1 MILTD
6 FFDTK
11 PGLTLDVEIPGLA
24 DSLTIPQEF
33 DAVVGNPPYIS
44 YRHQK
49 NLPKVIRALADHHS
63 AVQLPKFSGK
73 SDAYVW
79 FLVHATQFM
88 REGGRLGFVVSSAI
102 LFSDYGVPLIRF
114 LGRHFRILAVVDS
127 MVERWFPDAD
137 TNTVLLLLE
146 RCSDAEERETA
157 DIRFVRLRRP
167 LAQLFPGP
175 EQEGRRQA
183 LEDLVDSILTG
194 PTGEEDRAG

>member
-1 MILTD
+1 
-6 FFDTK
+6 
-11 PGLTLDVEIPGLA
+11 
-24 DSLTIPQEF
+24 
-33 DAVVGNPPYIS
+33 
-44 YRHQK
+44 
-49 NLPKVIRALADHHS
+49 
-63 AVQLPKFSGK
+63 
-73 SDAYVW
+73 
-79 FLVHATQFM
+79 
-88 REGGRLGFVVSSAI
+88 
-102 LFSDYGVPLIRF
+102 
-114 LGRHFRILAVVDS
+114 

-194 PTGEEDRAG
+194 PTGEEDPRWVIHSVAQGTDGGLSFVEISGAGSEDLLNEEGEDE